1 MQENINVTIRLD
13 KELKEQA
20 DLFLQ
25 NIGMSLSTAV
35 NVFLRQ
41 SINKGKIPFEIEQS
55 NLDKYEATKKLF
67 GLTKDN
73 PIGSHNIREAR
84 NEEVIKEYG
93 SL

>member
-20 DLFLQ
+20 DLFLH

-35 NVFLRQ
+35 NIFLRQ
-41 SINKGKIPFEIEQS
+41 SISKGKIPFEIEETS
-55 NLDKYEATKKLF
+55 LDKIQATEQLF
-67 GLTKDN
+67 GMFKDS
-73 PIGSHNIREAR
+73 PIGSASIRKAR
-84 NEEVIKEYG
+84 NEEIIKEYG